1 MPADHHATDV
11 PRCPRPIALALRP
24 LPLPLLGVGLSRFA
38 ARISDQH
45 PGLLRRL
52 GDYASRKV
60 LIDPTDLPFTLLM
73 DPAAGPRITA
83 HRRHHAPQAD
93 ARIAGPVA
101 ALVGMLH
108 GQFDGDA
115 LFFAR
120 DLTIEGDTEA
130 VLALRNALDDAEL
143 DLTEELAQLSGPF
156 APPLRRLVAVVEKL
170 SGLLL
175 HRAEQEGFA

>member
-1 MPADHHATDV
+1 MTADHHSTDMR
-11 PRCPRPIALALRP
+11 RCPRPIVFALRSV
-24 LPLPLLGVGLSRFA
+24 PLPLLGMTLGRFA
-38 ARISDQH
+38 ARISAQC

-52 GDYASRKV
+52 GNYANCKV

-73 DPAAGPRITA
+73 EPSNWPRITA
-83 HRRHHAPQAD
+83 HRCHAPQAD
-93 ARIAGPVA
+93 ARIAGPMVA
-101 ALVGMLH
+101 LIGMLH

-115 LFFAR
+115 LFFSR

-156 APPLRRLVAVVEKL
+156 AQPLRRLVGVVEKI
-170 SGLLL
+170 SGLPL
-175 HRAEQEGFA
+175 HRAEQEGWA